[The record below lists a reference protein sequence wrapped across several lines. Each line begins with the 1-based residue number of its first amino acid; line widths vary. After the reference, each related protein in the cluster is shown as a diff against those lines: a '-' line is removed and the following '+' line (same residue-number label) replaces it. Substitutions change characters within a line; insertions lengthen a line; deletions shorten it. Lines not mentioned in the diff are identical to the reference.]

1 MLLLL
6 SLAIALKHKNKTG
19 GSGEEKLLPGEPQD
33 VPEGAGATV
42 SPPAKPRLSFLQIW
56 NMCCGLFGVQIVW
69 GLQNVN
75 TSRIFQTL
83 GADVNEL
90 AILWIAAP
98 ITGLLVQP
106 IIGHLS
112 DRTWGRLGRRRP
124 YLLYGSMLT
133 AVALVLMPN
142 APTVLTASLMLW
154 LLTASINVAME
165 PFRAFVADSLPD
177 AQRTTGFAMQ
187 VFFIGAGAVFASAL
201 PWMLTHWF
209 GVSGQAAPGVLPPS
223 VHAAFYVGGA
233 GLMIAV
239 LWTVFTT
246 RETPPERLASGAPV
260 IATRT
265 PSPATI
271 VWMRNSGALWIAA
284 ALIVG
289 VAAFVGHW
297 GREIYVLSILA
308 AIFGAAQVATSWL
321 RGRGSTSVGLL
332 EVVEDIVHMP
342 QVLRR
347 LAVVQFFTWFGL
359 FALWIYA
366 TPAVTARHYGAVDPT
381 SAAYNAGAD
390 WVGVLFAGYNG
401 VAAIAALALPML
413 ARRVGRPASHAIC
426 LALGAIG
433 FAGFVLIDDP
443 VLLAIPIVGIGLA
456 WASIMSAPY
465 AMLSSAVPPGK
476 MGVYMGIHN
485 LFLVI
490 PQMAAATILG
500 PLVMRVFGG
509 QAILA
514 LALAGASFAIAA
526 GLALSIRDHA
536 ERG

>member
-1 MLLLL
+1 M
-6 SLAIALKHKNKTG
+6 
-19 GSGEEKLLPGEPQD
+19 PGEPQD
-33 VPEGAGATV
+33 LPGATV
-42 SPPAKPRLSFLQIW
+42 SPPQKADLSFLQIW

-124 YLLYGSMLT
+124 YLLYGSILT
-133 AVALVLMPN
+133 TIALILTPN
-142 APTVLTASLMLW
+142 APTVLAASLALW

-177 AQRTTGFAMQ
+177 QQRTAGFAMQ

-201 PWMLTHWF
+201 PWILTHWF
-209 GVSGQAAPGVLPPS
+209 GVSGQGGPGVLPPS

-246 RETPPERLASGAPV
+246 TEAPPERLAGGAPIV
-260 IATRT
+260 ASRT
-265 PSPATI
+265 PSPET
-271 VWMRNSGALWIAA
+271 VLWMRNSGLLWIAA
-284 ALIVG
+284 AAIVG
-289 VAAFVGHW
+289 LCAFLGRW
-297 GREIYVLSILA
+297 GREIHVLALMA
-308 AIFGAAQVATSWL
+308 AIFGAAQLATAWL
-321 RGRGSTSVGLL
+321 RGRGKTSVGLF

-342 QVLRR
+342 QVLKR

-366 TPAVTARHYGAVDPT
+366 TPAVTARHYNAVDTT

-401 VAAIAALALPML
+401 VAALAAFALPLL
-413 ARRVGRPASHAIC
+413 ARRLGRPVSHAVC
-426 LALGAIG
+426 LALGALG

-443 VLLAIPIVGIGLA
+443 MLLWIPIIGIGLA

-490 PQMAAATILG
+490 PQLVAATVLG
-500 PLVMRVFGG
+500 PLVGRLLGG

-514 LALAGASFAIAA
+514 LALAGGAFAIAA
-526 GLALSIRDHA
+526 LLALTVQDHA

>member
-1 MLLLL
+1 MTA
-6 SLAIALKHKNKTG
+6 SPAAKT
-19 GSGEEKLLPGEPQD
+19 
-33 VPEGAGATV
+33 
-42 SPPAKPRLSFLQIW
+42 RLSFLQIW

-124 YLLYGSMLT
+124 YLLYGSILT
-133 AVALVLMPN
+133 AIALVLMPN
-142 APTVLTASLMLW
+142 APTVLGASLALW
-154 LLTASINVAME
+154 LMTASINIAME

-177 AQRTTGFAMQ
+177 QQRTAGFAMQ

-201 PWMLTHWF
+201 PWLLSR
-209 GVSGQAAPGVLPPS
+209 GLGISSQAAPGVLPPS
-223 VHAAFYVGGA
+223 VHAAFYVGAA

-246 RETPPERLASGAPV
+246 TETPPARLASGAPAV
-260 IATRT
+260 VART
-265 PSPATI
+265 PSRETVA
-271 VWMRNSGALWIAA
+271 WMRNSGLAWIAGA
-284 ALIVG
+284 TVIGLC
-289 VAAFVGHW
+289 AFLGHW
-297 GREIYVLSILA
+297 GREIYVLAIMGV
-308 AIFGAAQVATSWL
+308 IFGAAQLATSWRRS
-321 RGRGSTSVGLL
+321 RGATSVGLL

-342 QVLRR
+342 HVLKR

-366 TPAVTARHYGAVDPT
+366 TPAVTARHYDAVDTT

-401 VAAIAALALPML
+401 VAAVAALALPLL
-413 ARRVGRPASHAIC
+413 ARQVGRPASHAVC
-426 LALGAIG
+426 LALGAVG

-443 VLLAIPIVGIGLA
+443 MLLWIPVVGIGLA

-490 PQMAAATILG
+490 PQMVAATVLG
-500 PLVMRVFGG
+500 PLVARVLGG

-514 LALAGASFAIAA
+514 LALAGGAFAIAA
-526 GLALSIRDHA
+526 VLALTVRDHA

>member
-1 MLLLL
+1 M
-6 SLAIALKHKNKTG
+6 
-19 GSGEEKLLPGEPQD
+19 PGEPQD
-33 VPEGAGATV
+33 LPGVAATA
-42 SPPAKPRLSFLQIW
+42 PTKANLSFLQIW

-124 YLLYGSMLT
+124 YLLYGSILT
-133 AVALVLMPN
+133 TVALILTPN
-142 APTVLTASLMLW
+142 APTVLAASLALW

-177 AQRTTGFAMQ
+177 QQRTAGFAMQ

-201 PWMLTHWF
+201 PWILTHWF
-209 GVSGQAAPGVLPPS
+209 GVSGQGGPGVLPPS

-246 RETPPERLASGAPV
+246 SETPPERLAGGAPV
-260 IATRT
+260 IESRT
-265 PSPATI
+265 PSPET
-271 VWMRNSGALWIAA
+271 VLWMRNSGLLWIAA
-284 ALIVG
+284 AAIVG
-289 VAAFVGHW
+289 LFAFLGRW
-297 GREIYVLSILA
+297 GSEIHVLALMA
-308 AIFGAAQVATSWL
+308 GIFGAAQLATAWL
-321 RGRGSTSVGLL
+321 RGKGRTSVGLF

-342 QVLRR
+342 QVLKR

-366 TPAVTARHYGAVDPT
+366 TPAVTARHYGAVDTT

-401 VAAIAALALPML
+401 VAALAAFALPLL
-413 ARRVGRPASHAIC
+413 ARRLGRPVSHAVC
-426 LALGAIG
+426 LAFGALG

-443 VLLAIPIVGIGLA
+443 MLLWIPIIGIGLA

-490 PQMAAATILG
+490 PQLVAATVLG
-500 PLVMRVFGG
+500 AVVKRLLGG

-514 LALAGASFAIAA
+514 LALAGGAFAIAA
-526 GLALSIRDHA
+526 VLALTIQDHA

>member
-1 MLLLL
+1 MTT
-6 SLAIALKHKNKTG
+6 A
-19 GSGEEKLLPGEPQD
+19 
-33 VPEGAGATV
+33 
-42 SPPAKPRLSFLQIW
+42 PPPTKARLTFLQIW

-124 YLLYGSMLT
+124 YLLYGSILT
-133 AVALVLMPN
+133 TIALVLMPN
-142 APTVLTASLMLW
+142 APTVLSASLALW
-154 LLTASINVAME
+154 LLTASINIAME

-177 AQRTTGFAMQ
+177 QQRTTGFAMQ

-201 PWMLTHWF
+201 PWILTHWF

-223 VHAAFYVGGA
+223 VHAAFYVGAA

-246 RETPPERLASGAPV
+246 RETAPERLASGAP
-260 IATRT
+260 ATTVRT
-265 PSPATI
+265 PSPETVA
-271 VWMRNSGALWIAA
+271 WMRRSGLLWIAA
-284 ALIVG
+284 AALVG
-289 VAAFVGHW
+289 LCAFLGRW
-297 GREIYVLSILA
+297 GREIYVLAIMA
-308 AIFGAAQVATSWL
+308 AIFGAAQLASSWM
-321 RGRGSTSVGLL
+321 RGQGRTSVGLL

-342 QVLRR
+342 EVLKR

-366 TPAVTARHYGAVDPT
+366 TPAVTARHYDAVDT
-381 SAAYNAGAD
+381 ASAAYNAGAD

-401 VAAIAALALPML
+401 VAALTALALPWL
-413 ARRVGRPASHAIC
+413 ARRVGRPASHALC
-426 LALGAIG
+426 LVVGAAG
-433 FAGFVLIDDP
+433 FGGFVLIDDP
-443 VLLAIPIVGIGLA
+443 VLLWIPIIGIGLA

-490 PQMAAATILG
+490 PQMVAAIVLG
-500 PLVMRVFGG
+500 PLVARVLGG

-514 LALAGASFAIAA
+514 LALAGGAFAVAA
-526 GLALSIRDHA
+526 VLTLTIRDHA

>member
-1 MLLLL
+1 L
-6 SLAIALKHKNKTG
+6 SGK
-19 GSGEEKLLPGEPQD
+19 PQD
-33 VPEGAGATV
+33 VQDGVTTA
-42 SPPAKPRLSFLQIW
+42 PPPTKARLTFLQIW

-124 YLLYGSMLT
+124 YLLYGSILT

-142 APTVLTASLMLW
+142 APTVLSASLALW
-154 LLTASINVAME
+154 LLTASINIAME

-177 AQRTTGFAMQ
+177 QQRTTGFAMQ
-187 VFFIGAGAVFASAL
+187 VFFIGGGAVFASAL
-201 PWMLTHWF
+201 PWILTHWF
-209 GVSGQAAPGVLPPS
+209 GVSGQAAPGVLPSS

-260 IATRT
+260 IAART
-265 PSPATI
+265 PSVETVA
-271 VWMRNSGALWIAA
+271 WMRRSGLLWIVAA
-284 ALIVG
+284 ALVG
-289 VAAFVGHW
+289 LCALLGRW
-297 GREIYVLSILA
+297 GREIYVLAIMA
-308 AIFGAAQVATSWL
+308 AIFGGAQRASSWM
-321 RGRGSTSVGLL
+321 RGRGRTSVGLL

-342 QVLRR
+342 PVLKR

-366 TPAVTARHYGAVDPT
+366 TPAVTARHYDAVDT
-381 SAAYNAGAD
+381 ASAAYNAGAD

-401 VAAIAALALPML
+401 VAALTALALPSL
-413 ARRVGRPASHAIC
+413 ARRVGRPASHALC
-426 LALGAIG
+426 LAVGAAG

-443 VLLAIPIVGIGLA
+443 VLLWIPIVGIGLA

-490 PQMAAATILG
+490 PQMVAAIVLG
-500 PLVMRVFGG
+500 PLVARVLGG

-514 LALAGASFAIAA
+514 LALAGGAFAVAA
-526 GLALSIRDHA
+526 VLTLTIRDHA